1 MYLNSHTSRM
11 GCQRRYFT
19 IPQVLSPCRSFTGM
33 RRLAQRTMRE
43 DGDTAEWQDRLV
55 DDSSSQETVLLESDE

>member
-1 MYLNSHTSRM
+1 
-11 GCQRRYFT
+11 
-19 IPQVLSPCRSFTGM
+19 
-33 RRLAQRTMRE
+33 MRE